1 MAVRIQ
7 KGQVLDIK
15 TKKSGKKV
23 TTGEPW
29 CMFVAKGDSDKG
41 RDGIAIFASNPE
53 EAQWFTQA
61 KVGNIIEVGKNSRK
75 RPDGTWE
82 TRISVTAHIDGMNA
96 TAVRD
101 REAYKSFAEQVQGT
115 DEPTKDDYMDFTKAA
130 DFSDDQLP
138 FN

>member
-1 MAVRIQ
+1 MAIRVH
-7 KGQVLDIK
+7 KGLTLS
-15 TKKSGKKV
+15 TKDKRTGTASNGKF
-23 TTGEPW
+23 W
-29 CMFVAKGDSDKG
+29 CMFFARPESDPNSKDSVTV
-41 RDGIAIFASNPE
+41 FASNPE

-82 TRISVTAHIDGMNA
+82 TRISVTAHIDGVNA

-101 REAYKSFAEQVQGT
+101 REAYKSFAEQVNST
-115 DEPTKDDYMDFTKAA
+115 DEPTKDDFMDFTKAA
-130 DFSDDQLP
+130 DFSGDELP